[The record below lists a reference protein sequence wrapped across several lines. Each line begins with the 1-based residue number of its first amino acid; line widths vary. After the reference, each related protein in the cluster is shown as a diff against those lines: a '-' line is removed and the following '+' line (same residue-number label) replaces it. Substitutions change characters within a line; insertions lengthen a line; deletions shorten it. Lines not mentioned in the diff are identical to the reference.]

1 MASSSERAG
10 RVTRRIEAAWAD
22 LRDSCAGL
30 TDGELAEPGAAG
42 AWSVKDVL
50 AHVTT
55 WEEEALRYLPLIAE
69 GGRPPR
75 YASSGGIDAFNG
87 MMRDR
92 KRSLSPAEVLAQAD
106 EVHGRLLDLIRR
118 APDDHLASGSRF
130 RRRLRLDTYAHY
142 REHAEAIRGWRKQ
155 RR

>member
-1 MASSSERAG
+1 MAGISERAG
-10 RVTRRIEAAWAD
+10 GVRRQIEAAWAD
-22 LRDSCAGL
+22 LRDSWAGL

-42 AWSVKDVL
+42 PWSVKDVL

-75 YASSGGIDAFNG
+75 YAAGGGIDAFNARMG
-87 MMRDR
+87 ER

-106 EVHGRLLDLIRR
+106 EVHGRLLDLVRR
-118 APDDHLASGSRF
+118 ATDDQLASGSRF

-142 REHAEAIRGWRKQ
+142 REHAEAIRQWRTQ